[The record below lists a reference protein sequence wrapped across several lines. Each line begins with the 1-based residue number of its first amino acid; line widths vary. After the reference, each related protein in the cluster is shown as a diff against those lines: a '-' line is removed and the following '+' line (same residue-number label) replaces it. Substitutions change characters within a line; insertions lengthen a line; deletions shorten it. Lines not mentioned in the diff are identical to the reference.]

1 MSRST
6 SSPWPGSVAATAR
19 SRTGR
24 TCARKPLACT
34 TSAPPRI
41 CWECHC
47 CLITW
52 RMLSPSSAAR
62 AKSSKWDICR
72 TARMQRPVQIDFQ
85 GMKPREALR
94 AVIAE
99 QVAGLEDRFGRITA
113 CRMVVKAPSEHH
125 RTGGLYEINIRLA
138 LPDGKEVDIARTP
151 RLDQRHADVHFALN
165 DAFKRARRQLQDQ
178 VRRLQGHVK
187 THRLNPSV

>member
-1 MSRST
+1 
-6 SSPWPGSVAATAR
+6 
-19 SRTGR
+19 
-24 TCARKPLACT
+24 
-34 TSAPPRI
+34 
-41 CWECHC
+41 
-47 CLITW
+47 
-52 RMLSPSSAAR
+52 
-62 AKSSKWDICR
+62 
-72 TARMQRPVQIDFQ
+72 MQSPVQIDFQ

-99 QVAGLEDRFGRITA
+99 HVVGLEGRFA
-113 CRMVVKAPSEHH
+113 CRVVVKAPSEHH

-138 LPDGKEVDIARTP
+138 LPDGKEVDVGRTP

-187 THRLNPSV
+187 THQA